1 MSARRVLPCSACG
14 APLETPVACAACG
27 AVQEVADAATPFD
40 VLGLE
45 PTHALDERELRRRLT
60 SFSRLAHPD
69 FFGTADAATRER
81 AEQNSARLN
90 QAFDLLSDDA
100 RRADWLV
107 VHLGGPAESQD
118 RAMPQA
124 FLVEVLD
131 WNEILEEAAAAA
143 RSSSD
148 VDPRVDAL
156 AVELTERRGAAQQA
170 LRKLLDPLPEPGSP
184 RLTAARREL
193 NGLRYLD
200 RALRQIESLRLSRA
214 ERR

>member
-1 MSARRVLPCSACG
+1 M
-14 APLETPVACAACG
+14 LETPVACAACG
-27 AVQEVADAATPFD
+27 AVQAVSDTATPFD

-45 PTHALDERELRRRLT
+45 PTHALDESELRRRLT
-60 SFSRLAHPD
+60 RFSRLVHPD
-69 FFGTADAATRER
+69 FFATADASTRER
-81 AEQNSARLN
+81 AEQSSARLN
-90 QAFDLLSDDA
+90 QAFDVLSDDA

-131 WNEILEEAAAAA
+131 WNEILEDAAAG
-143 RSSSD
+143 RGD

-156 AVELTERRGAAQQA
+156 ASDLTERRGAAQQA
-170 LRKLLDPLPEPGSP
+170 LRKLLDPLPERGSP

-193 NGLRYLD
+193 NVLRYLD
-200 RALRQIESLRLSRA
+200 RALRQIETLRLARA